1 MPVTGKAFFCYFF
14 ESRQKSTLP
23 RVIKRMFGIQMRR
36 VGCAAGVSSESIR
49 HDDEKEVGKR
59 DHQAE
64 GEADGGFLAVSRDPE
79 WHRNQGERHAGE

>member
-1 MPVTGKAFFCYFF
+1 
-14 ESRQKSTLP
+14 
-23 RVIKRMFGIQMRR
+23 MFGIQMRR
-36 VGCAAGVSSESIR
+36 SGAQRVSPESIR

-79 WHRNQGERHAGE
+79 RTAIKANATQASEAAKRL